1 MLFMT
6 IAAKSL
12 TSVSAGAARVAV
24 LGSRRVIRLARA
36 INHRREVMYLA
47 ELDERGLKDIGLV
60 RSDIAGAL
68 ATSWL
73 DDPTTVLAAR
83 SQARSGVAAAR
94 REHAQRHAETAP
106 KPAVRPDTLAVARCA

>member
-1 MLFMT
+1 MLLMT
-6 IAAKSL
+6 VAAKSL
-12 TSVSAGAARVAV
+12 SSVSAGATRVAV
-24 LGSRRVIRLARA
+24 VGSRRIIRLTRA
-36 INHRREVMYLA
+36 LIHRREVMFLG

-73 DDPTTVLAAR
+73 DDPSTVLAAR

-94 REHAQRHAETAP
+94 REQAQRHAEP
-106 KPAVRPDTLAVARCA
+106 KPAVPAKPIAVARCA

>member
-12 TSVSAGAARVAV
+12 SSVSTGAVRVAV
-24 LGSRRVIRLARA
+24 LGGKRVIRLARA
-36 INHRREVMYLA
+36 INHRREMMYLA

-60 RSDIAGAL
+60 RTDIAGAL

-73 DDPTTVLAAR
+73 DDPTAVLAAR
-83 SQARSGVAAAR
+83 SQARSGVAAVR

-106 KPAVRPDTLAVARCA
+106 NTAVKPAPFTVARCA